1 MSQVIAA
8 FSPFTW
14 SIGQNYLALIA
25 EQVPLDDSD
34 RIQPCRNWLKFIS
47 DSRAVSPMVST
58 KHVRFNQSSWLLY
71 RQGNIL
77 EKKSQLQ

>member
-25 EQVPLDDSD
+25 EQVLRTIP
-34 RIQPCRNWLKFIS
+34 
-47 DSRAVSPMVST
+47 T
-58 KHVRFNQSSWLLY
+58 EFNLF
-71 RQGNIL
+71 GTG
-77 EKKSQLQ
+77 